1 MTKDM
6 EKAEV
11 LNAFLPWF
19 SLAML
24 TAWPSRSSRVCG
36 SVTGEDRV
44 KGHLSEMDV
53 YEST

>member
-6 EKAEV
+6 EKTEV

-36 SVTGEDRV
+36 SEVLQERTELRG
-44 KGHLSEMDV
+44 
-53 YEST
+53 T